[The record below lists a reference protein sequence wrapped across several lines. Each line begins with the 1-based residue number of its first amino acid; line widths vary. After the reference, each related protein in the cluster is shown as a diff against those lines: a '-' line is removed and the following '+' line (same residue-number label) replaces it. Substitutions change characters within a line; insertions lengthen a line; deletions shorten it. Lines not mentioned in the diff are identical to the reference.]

1 LIEIMTSAERKFM
14 QQVDDFILGASPE
27 VLSKLAEIDKKTQLD
42 GLTFYD
48 VYSAL
53 SDEDRKQIL
62 VRNIRHKKD

>member
-1 LIEIMTSAERKFM
+1 M

-27 VLSKLAEIDKKTQLD
+27 TLSKLAEIDKKTQLE

-62 VRNIRHKKD
+62 VRNIQHKKD

>member
-1 LIEIMTSAERKFM
+1 MTQVERKYM

-27 VLSKLAEIDKKTQLD
+27 ILAKLAEIDKKTQLE

-48 VYSAL
+48 VYSVL

-62 VRNIRHKKD
+62 VRNIQNKKD

>member
-1 LIEIMTSAERKFM
+1 M
-14 QQVDDFILGASPE
+14 QQVDDFILGASPD

>member
-1 LIEIMTSAERKFM
+1 M

>member
-1 LIEIMTSAERKFM
+1 M

-42 GLTFYD
+42 GSTFYD

-62 VRNIRHKKD
+62 VRNVQRKKD

>member
-1 LIEIMTSAERKFM
+1 MTQVERKFM

-42 GLTFYD
+42 GSTFYD

-62 VRNIRHKKD
+62 VRNVQRKKD

>member
-1 LIEIMTSAERKFM
+1 M

-27 VLSKLAEIDKKTQLD
+27 VLSKLAEIDKRTQLD
-42 GLTFYD
+42 GSTFYD

-62 VRNIRHKKD
+62 VRNIRRKKD

>member
-1 LIEIMTSAERKFM
+1 MVMTQVERKFM

-27 VLSKLAEIDKKTQLD
+27 VLSKLAEIDKKTQLE

-62 VRNIRHKKD
+62 VRNRQHKKD

>member
-1 LIEIMTSAERKFM
+1 M
-14 QQVDDFILGASPE
+14 QQVDDFILGASPDI
-27 VLSKLAEIDKKTQLD
+27 LSKLAEIDKKTQLD

>member
-1 LIEIMTSAERKFM
+1 M

-27 VLSKLAEIDKKTQLD
+27 TLSKLAEIDKKTQLE

-62 VRNIRHKKD
+62 VRNIQNKKD

>member
-1 LIEIMTSAERKFM
+1 MTQVERKFM

-27 VLSKLAEIDKKTQLD
+27 VLSKLAEIDKKTQLG

-48 VYSAL
+48 VYSSL

-62 VRNIRHKKD
+62 VRNVQNKKD

>member
-1 LIEIMTSAERKFM
+1 M

-27 VLSKLAEIDKKTQLD
+27 TLSKLAEIDKKTQLD

-62 VRNIRHKKD
+62 VRNIQSKKD

>member
-1 LIEIMTSAERKFM
+1 MTQVERKFM

-27 VLSKLAEIDKKTQLD
+27 ILSKLAEIDKKTQLN
-42 GLTFYD
+42 GMTFYD

-62 VRNIRHKKD
+62 VRNIQHKKD

>member
-1 LIEIMTSAERKFM
+1 MIRIMTQVERKFM

-27 VLSKLAEIDKKTQLD
+27 ILSKLAEIDKKTQLE

-62 VRNIRHKKD
+62 VRNIQHKKD

>member
-1 LIEIMTSAERKFM
+1 M

-27 VLSKLAEIDKKTQLD
+27 ILSKLAEIDKKTQLE

-62 VRNIRHKKD
+62 VRNIQNKKD

>member
-1 LIEIMTSAERKFM
+1 MIVIMTQVERKYM

-27 VLSKLAEIDKKTQLD
+27 VLSKLAEIDKKTQLE

-62 VRNIRHKKD
+62 VRNIQNKKD

>member
-1 LIEIMTSAERKFM
+1 MLMTQVERKFM

-27 VLSKLAEIDKKTQLD
+27 ILSKLAEIDKKTQLE

-62 VRNIRHKKD
+62 VRNIQNKKD